1 MSIEKPIKPER
12 QINPEDVE
20 KIRGPE
26 EGIENLTPEGLEAHV
41 GVIKDV
47 VRETSENFTVS
58 AEEIVSKAAQNM
70 GVRPEELEKAEKE
83 FGLNEKLKEVE
94 KEAKNVAHET
104 LRQIEEI
111 MDSDEQTGNAE
122 TSESLANSLHE
133 DPRYKE
139 ILEELRRKHME
150 QLFGTTDIKS
160 VPLEIFAKKLNS
172 PQHLKFV
179 GEVHNLAE
187 KEFRRRYPKIARKY
201 DEMKRT
207 RIYYDAN
214 GVPDIWLDPAF
225 LELREPDERGVTK
238 DPWEAFARLYP
249 EKARIYAKRYKQLE
263 RYITVFENKPPQI
276 EDKPQTIEDE
286 SKTNHTAED
295 EKTLRKIEVTSEQEI
310 IDGIIQQIEEI
321 RKKGVIFD
329 ENYFENRRNAL
340 LQEQVLDTNY
350 FNLVAARLD
359 ERGFYWV
366 PVDRI
371 VGRPFA
377 SKNPNG
383 WAHEYKG
390 REGRIIEIAKEIL
403 RIQEESSEGNIKYVE
418 EVFHFRQPSARIKAI
433 EIQGPAGSFYIVEDG
448 NHRVAGAKL
457 LGLKEIP
464 CQVKEIKYPLE
475 ITFTQEEENIVLD
488 WGKKMEL
495 GIIEGNI
502 KEEEINGR
510 KLYRIKIERELLPWL
525 RITNPF
531 LISVISKVY
540 EALFPGSLDNLPI
553 PKEALLDPKA
563 YEYYINGRWEEWL
576 DLKKRENT

>member
-1 MSIEKPIKPER
+1 MSIEKGTKNPG
-12 QINPEDVE
+12 NPEGVDR
-20 KIRGPE
+20 IRGPE
-26 EGIENLTPEGLEAHV
+26 KGDVELTPEVLKIHAEI
-41 GVIKDV
+41 IKDLV
-47 VRETSENFTVS
+47 TEVTGEVTRQ
-58 AEEIVSKAAQNM
+58 AEETIDKAAQNM
-70 GVRPEELEKAEKE
+70 NVGEEELEKAKEE
-83 FGLNEKLKEVE
+83 FGLEEKLQQVKR
-94 KEAKNVAHET
+94 EAEELAQGT
-104 LRQIEEI
+104 LKQIEEI
-111 MDSDEQTGNAE
+111 TGSNEQSSNKENSQNLAE
-122 TSESLANSLHE
+122 NLRE

-139 ILEELRRKHME
+139 ILEELRRRHMKE
-150 QLFGTTDIKS
+150 LFGTTNIQNIS
-160 VPLEIFAKKLNS
+160 LEKFAVKFNS
-172 PQHLKFV
+172 PEHLKFV
-179 GEVHNLAE
+179 DEVHKLAE
-187 KEFRRRYPKIARKY
+187 EEFRKRYPEIAKKY
-201 DEMKRT
+201 DEMKLT
-207 RIYYDAN
+207 RIYYDPN

-225 LELREPDERGVTK
+225 LELCEPDERGVTK
-238 DPWEAFARLYP
+238 DPWEAFAKLYP
-249 EKARIYAKRYKQLE
+249 EKAIVYAERYEQL
-263 RYITVFENKPPQI
+263 RKYITVSENKPPLI
-276 EDKPQTIEDE
+276 EDKPQRIEDE

-295 EKTLRKIEVTSEQEI
+295 RETLRKTEVASEQEI
-310 IDGIIQQIEEI
+310 IDVIIQQIEEI
-321 RKKGVIFD
+321 RKKGVIFN
-329 ENYFENRRNAL
+329 ENYFENRRNVL

-390 REGRIIEIAKEIL
+390 REGRIREIAEEIL
-403 RIQEESSEGNIKYVE
+403 RIQEESSKYVE
-418 EVFHFRQPSARIKAI
+418 EVFHFRQPSARIKVI

-448 NHRVAGAKL
+448 SHRVAGAKL
-457 LGLKEIP
+457 LGLEEIP
-464 CQVKEIKYPLE
+464 CQIKEIKYPLE

-488 WGKKMEL
+488 WRKKMEL
-495 GIIEGNI
+495 GIIEGSI

-540 EALFPGSLDNLPI
+540 ETLFPGSLDNLPI

-576 DLKKRENT
+576 DLKKRENV